1 MDFKEYKMITDYDIE
16 EQAEELLAER
26 IADDSYF
33 GDAVCDCYAEL
44 RELLNATS
52 LDDQLSAIDNF
63 KNSLVKH
70 IARPDVL
77 NQEAY
82 DFLKAQEAMND
93 NSDAWKY
100 A

>member
-1 MDFKEYKMITDYDIE
+1 MAITDYDIE
-16 EQAEELLAER
+16 NKAEELLEER

-44 RELLNATS
+44 RELLNATNM
-52 LDDQLSAIDNF
+52 DDKLNAVDAF
-63 KNSLVKH
+63 KDMLIEK

-82 DFLKAQEAMND
+82 DFLKAQEAM
-93 NSDAWKY
+93 SDDYDSRRY